1 MSHLDRNGENCESKK
16 EKVSINETEGII
28 FPVAPQSSFENSEQ
42 IGISSYPVFQ
52 CVDDLSIFQSVF
64 FFPYSNFLFQWKRM

>member
-1 MSHLDRNGENCESKK
+1 MNPPEKNGENGESKK
-16 EKVSINETEGII
+16 EKESINETEGII

-42 IGISSYPVFQ
+42 IGVSSYPVFQ

-64 FFPYSNFLFQWKRM
+64 FSLF